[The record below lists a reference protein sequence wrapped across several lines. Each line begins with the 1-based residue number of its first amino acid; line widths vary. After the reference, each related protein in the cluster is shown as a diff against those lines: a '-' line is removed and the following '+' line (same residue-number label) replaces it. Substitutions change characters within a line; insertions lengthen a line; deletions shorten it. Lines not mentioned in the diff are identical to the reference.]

1 MAVTIRSVVGL
12 TRAIPENPQET
23 ARAGSSETIRQPSRA
38 IRDDEMVRSLRR
50 RKEVGRNV
58 RPADE
63 NVQLVRSLSNRISE
77 IPCRVDELP
86 LERAIS
92 LANPANNGET
102 PPPLERAIPWEV
114 GSEQLLDPVT
124 TEVERPRWSSCREAN
139 LWTP

>member
-38 IRDDEMVRSLRR
+38 NRDEEMVRSLRR

-63 NVQLVRSLSNRISE
+63 NVQLVRSLSNSISE
-77 IPCRVDELP
+77 IPCRV
-86 LERAIS
+86 
-92 LANPANNGET
+92 
-102 PPPLERAIPWEV
+102 
-114 GSEQLLDPVT
+114 
-124 TEVERPRWSSCREAN
+124 SSDLHEWRNDLGTVSTGDSAKLQYE
-139 LWTP
+139 